1 MAGSLARPER
11 LGANTA
17 AAEWLRKRDAA
28 GPALWP
34 AVLSVTLLVLGFHRR
49 RPDDIRRTSAHRRE
63 GAAAGGRG
71 RLASAPSE
79 IPVRGWKDILLRI
92 YENISEHR
100 VIAIAAG
107 VTFYVIL
114 ALFPAIAALVAL
126 YGLFA
131 DAKAIGQHLE
141 ALSSFMPGGALDII
155 GEQMGR
161 VASQGNGTL
170 GFAFLFGLAVSLWS
184 ANAGMKALFDA
195 LNIVYA
201 EREKRGFIMLNAIS
215 LAFTLGALVIILL
228 AILAMIV
235 LPIAL
240 NYLGLAAA
248 MERVL
253 TLGRWP
259 LLLIA
264 ISLAIA
270 LIYRYGPSREQAR
283 WRWLSWGSAFAA
295 IVWLAA
301 SILFSWYAQN
311 FGNYNKTYGSLGAAI
326 GFMTWIWLSTI
337 VILIGAELNAEMEHQ
352 TVRDTTTGPP
362 EPMGARRATMADTVG
377 AARG

>member
-1 MAGSLARPER
+1 M
-11 LGANTA
+11 
-17 AAEWLRKRDAA
+17 EW
-28 GPALWP
+28 
-34 AVLSVTLLVLGFHRR
+34 
-49 RPDDIRRTSAHRRE
+49 
-63 GAAAGGRG
+63 
-71 RLASAPSE
+71 
-79 IPVRGWKDILLRI
+79 
-92 YENISEHR
+92 
-100 VIAIAAG
+100 
-107 VTFYVIL
+107 
-114 ALFPAIAALVAL
+114 
-126 YGLFA
+126 
-131 DAKAIGQHLE
+131 
-141 ALSSFMPGGALDII
+141 
-155 GEQMGR
+155 
-161 VASQGNGTL
+161 
-170 GFAFLFGLAVSLWS
+170 
-184 ANAGMKALFDA
+184 
-195 LNIVYA
+195 
-201 EREKRGFIMLNAIS
+201 
-215 LAFTLGALVIILL
+215 
-228 AILAMIV
+228 
-235 LPIAL
+235 
-240 NYLGLAAA
+240 
-248 MERVL
+248 VL

>member
-1 MAGSLARPER
+1 MTVALLA
-11 LGANTA
+11 
-17 AAEWLRKRDAA
+17 
-28 GPALWP
+28 
-34 AVLSVTLLVLGFHRR
+34 LGFRRR
-49 RPDDIRRTSAHRRE
+49 RPEDRRRTSPQGRE
-63 GAAAGGRG
+63 GAAAGRG
-71 RLASAPSE
+71 RLASAPSQ
-79 IPVRGWKDILLRI
+79 IPVRGWKDILLRV
-92 YENISEHR
+92 YDNIGEHR

-131 DAKAIGQHLE
+131 DPKAIGQHLD
-141 ALSSFMPGGALDII
+141 ALSSFMPGGAIDVI

-161 VASQGNGTL
+161 VAAQGNGTL
-170 GFAFLFGLAVSLWS
+170 GFTFLLGFAVSLWS

-201 EREKRGFIMLNAIS
+201 EREKRSFILLNAVS
-215 LAFTLGALVIILL
+215 LAFTFGALAIIML
-228 AILAMIV
+228 AIAAMIV
-235 LPIAL
+235 LPVAL
-240 NYLGLAAA
+240 SYLGLAAA
-248 MERVL
+248 TEWIL

-264 ISLAIA
+264 ISVAIGV
-270 LIYRYGPSREQAR
+270 IYRYGPSREEAR

-295 IVWLAA
+295 VVWLAA
-301 SILFSWYAQN
+301 SILFSWYAEN

-377 AARG
+377 AARA